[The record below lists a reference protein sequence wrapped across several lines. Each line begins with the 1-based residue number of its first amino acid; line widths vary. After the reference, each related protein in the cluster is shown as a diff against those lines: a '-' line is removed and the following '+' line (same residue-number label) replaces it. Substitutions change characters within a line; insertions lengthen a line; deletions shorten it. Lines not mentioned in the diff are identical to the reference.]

1 MILQIVQYLEQCS
14 LIKEL
19 GLAYWNAVKCWIPGQ
34 DWNSG
39 KQGDCLEKCKR
50 KGKGKIKNLWEIV
63 WPERVDALYL
73 TAAISN
79 NSPRFNG
86 LASVISALKN
96 LHLHSFILQ
105 LEYWI
110 SDLFWLRHIV
120 VSDLLKSWFHL
131 CCCQMPDYLL
141 SPISLHLKNCPSFL
155 AESFLLVCHSAGFL
169 TTCLSDH
176 YNWQAFTFYST
187 LGKQLPYG
195 KHILFDGWFIQE
207 LVLGI
212 IAVSY
217 SGLLLFFLY
226 FPAGLFEA

>member
-1 MILQIVQYLEQCS
+1 M
-14 LIKEL
+14 L
-19 GLAYWNAVKCWIPGQ
+19 GLAYWNLVKRLDSWAG
-34 DWNSG
+34 WKLRETGMTAWRSTR
-39 KQGDCLEKCKR
+39 EKK
-50 KGKGKIKNLWEIV
+50 KVKS
-63 WPERVDALYL
+63 RVDKKLFGLRGWIHHICQWHFQITVYFL
-73 TAAISN
+73 DV
-79 NSPRFNG
+79 

-96 LHLHSFILQ
+96 IFLLHSLILQ

-131 CCCQMPDYLL
+131 CFCQMPDYLP

-155 AESFLLVCHSAGFL
+155 TESFLLVCHRGAFL

-187 LGKQLPYG
+187 SGKQLPYG
-195 KHILFDGWFIQE
+195 KHILFDVWFIQE
-207 LVLGI
+207 LILVVI
-212 IAVSY
+212 TVSH
-217 SGLLLFFLY
+217 SGLLVFFLY